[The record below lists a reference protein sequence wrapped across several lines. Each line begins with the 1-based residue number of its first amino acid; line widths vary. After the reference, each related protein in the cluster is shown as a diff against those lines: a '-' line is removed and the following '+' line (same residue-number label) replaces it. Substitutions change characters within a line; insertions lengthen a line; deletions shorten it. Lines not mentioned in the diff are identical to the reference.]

1 MAGFS
6 LVRASEDAVRG
17 RKGKITFDN
26 VFTDLNGNSYPL
38 EWKDKKQKNVSPQE
52 CGILELQF
60 LRARSQVWI
69 KRWNCSRIGQRKN
82 INYF

>member
-26 VFTDLNGNSYPL
+26 VFTDLNGMTATRIYN
-38 EWKDKKQKNVSPQE
+38 EKNIKLFVSPQE

-60 LRARSQVWI
+60 LRARSQV
-69 KRWNCSRIGQRKN
+69 
-82 INYF
+82 

>member
-26 VFTDLNGNSYPL
+26 VFTDLNGITATRIYN
-38 EWKDKKQKNVSPQE
+38 EKAK
-52 CGILELQF
+52 IL
-60 LRARSQVWI
+60 
-69 KRWNCSRIGQRKN
+69 NCSSLPRNVESSSFSFCVQGAR
-82 INYF
+82 FG

>member
-26 VFTDLNGNSYPL
+26 VFTDLNGNSYSL
-38 EWKDKKQKNVSPQE
+38 EWKDKKQKNCLSPGMWNPRASVFACKE
-52 CGILELQF
+52 PGLDETLELFQDWPT
-60 LRARSQVWI
+60 L
-69 KRWNCSRIGQRKN
+69 K
-82 INYF
+82 